1 MGDNLIF
8 TMLWK
13 EEYAL
18 RILLA
23 EDQPDLLDV
32 TVKRL
37 RAEGFGVDGCADG
50 QQALDYLDATDY
62 DLVILD
68 IMMPK
73 VDGLTVLRTL
83 RSRKNPVP
91 VLLLTARD
99 AISDRVE
106 GLDAGA
112 DDYLTKPFDFSEL
125 TARVRALLRR
135 NSTEKSDLLQAGD
148 LVMELS
154 THRVTRDGREI
165 SLSTREF
172 ALLES
177 LLRHKGAILSRAQ
190 LENQVWDYGFEGGSN
205 IVDVYIRYLRKKI
218 DDPFEKKLI
227 HTVRGTGY
235 TLRDEP

>member
-8 TMLWK
+8 TTLWK

-23 EDQPDLLDV
+23 EDLLDV

-154 THRVTRDGREI
+154 THRVTRNGREI

>member
-8 TMLWK
+8 TTLWK

-50 QQALDYLDATDY
+50 QQALDYLEATDY

-135 NSTEKSDLLQAGD
+135 NSTEKAICSRPAI

>member
-1 MGDNLIF
+1 M
-8 TMLWK
+8 
-13 EEYAL
+13 
-18 RILLA
+18 
-23 EDQPDLLDV
+23 
-32 TVKRL
+32 
-37 RAEGFGVDGCADG
+37 
-50 QQALDYLDATDY
+50 
-62 DLVILD
+62 
-68 IMMPK
+68 
-73 VDGLTVLRTL
+73 
-83 RSRKNPVP
+83 
-91 VLLLTARD
+91 
-99 AISDRVE
+99 
-106 GLDAGA
+106 
-112 DDYLTKPFDFSEL
+112 
-125 TARVRALLRR
+125 
-135 NSTEKSDLLQAGD
+135 LQAGD

>member
-8 TMLWK
+8 TTLWK

>member
-8 TMLWK
+8 TTLWK

-50 QQALDYLDATDY
+50 QQALDYLEATDY

-73 VDGLTVLRTL
+73 VGGLTVLRTL